1 MLLPGKSI
9 CLIIHLSRKTHDL
22 ITEDPS
28 VHFLQILGDRRPEF
42 HLRQDILLQVYARSD
57 LRQCQ
62 HTVDQFEDSALSD
75 VKHLLS
81 DLPSSVVVLGFFR
94 RLTTSNVYYPYCHNL
109 RKPGFYAFFYV
120 PSRGLFFLE
129 LFFCS

>member
-81 DLPSSVVVLGFFR
+81 DLCGIFG
-94 RLTTSNVYYPYCHNL
+94 
-109 RKPGFYAFFYV
+109 RKRDLLYILDELLDFSFLQDV
-120 PSRGLFFLE
+120 LFFLFDLE
-129 LFFCS
+129 IL